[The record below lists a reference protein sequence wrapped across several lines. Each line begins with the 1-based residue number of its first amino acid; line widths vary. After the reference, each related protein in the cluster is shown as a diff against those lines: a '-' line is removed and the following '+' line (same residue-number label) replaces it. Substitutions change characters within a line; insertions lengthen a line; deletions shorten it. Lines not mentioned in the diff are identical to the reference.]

1 MPLDTPLFYY
11 ILMVNMEPSLVE
23 KRRSTSHQ
31 VCDNCHSRKVRCDRK
46 NPCGNCQDQGTPC
59 TRHRSLRRTMR
70 KVSHQSD
77 RPSSAAKSSQTSTH
91 PVPELGSLRGLL
103 DQQTDTYS
111 LPSELDNDSL
121 SMEMPEVGP
130 ILTNHP
136 HVAYE
141 LHNWISIVPLTDAQ
155 MASRHRLSRVQGLAW
170 NRLQVLESALYA
182 ASQFTE
188 SMGGFRK
195 PPNVDDQ
202 SEEQGK
208 IPAPEFLTW
217 MLKDIGTDRFG
228 PYVRDYFRH
237 VSKHSLEKMG
247 MSLLRK
253 DASPSDT
260 ILYTVCVN
268 SVAYKFLTTVLM
280 IEEHGELSQRLW
292 HSALQY
298 RATAQAALR
307 KIPLV
312 TTPSLALLQAVL
324 CGIFLFQGSGDTNF
338 CWELT
343 RTACRI
349 CTDIGLNTSA
359 TNGRVLSEEEFF
371 CFIWCYMLDRNY
383 AWKLGRSKGFLEA
396 TSAGILHASTRLT
409 PPISELLLVYL
420 DLAQIQDGII
430 PFIKDS
436 SGEGEH
442 AVPLVA
448 NLREQLLPR
457 MKDIRSR
464 IDEITSPS
472 DHWKGLDS
480 HSEIAAL
487 DFAYHSIMTTIL
499 HLIQLTPGQT
509 LTAKD
514 LYLDSARQELSALV
528 SICLSANKQ
537 STVAFLHWTLLYYP
551 LTAVFVLFCNTVVT
565 SHIGDFNLLRTVA
578 DCLTQSGTASEH
590 IANLQKLFQEF
601 VSLSQRFLNEESS
614 TALTNQGATQTSPCQ
629 QGTSSQDVIHNS
641 NSPHWLNTSTTWS
654 SGILAGLDNQSFD
667 PSFPMLELSYGD
679 STFFLGGGSDI
690 PFSSA

>member
-1 MPLDTPLFYY
+1 
-11 ILMVNMEPSLVE
+11 METLLVE

-46 NPCGNCQDQGTPC
+46 NPCGNCQDQGTSC

-70 KVSHQSD
+70 KVSRQSD
-77 RPSSAAKSSQTSTH
+77 RPSNATKSSRTSTH
-91 PVPELGSLRGLL
+91 AVPELGSFRGLL

-111 LPSELDNDSL
+111 LPSEMDNDSL
-121 SMEMPEVGP
+121 PMEMPEVGSL
-130 ILTNHP
+130 LTNRP

-188 SMGGFRK
+188 STGGFGK
-195 PPNVDDQ
+195 LPNVDDP
-202 SEEQGK
+202 SEEQRQ

-217 MLKDIGTDRFG
+217 MLKDIGTDLFG

-237 VSKHSLEKMG
+237 VSKQSLEKMG

-268 SVAYKFLTTVLM
+268 SIAYKFLTTVIM
-280 IEEHGELSQRLW
+280 TEEHGELSQRLW
-292 HSALQY
+292 HNALQY

-312 TTPSLALLQAVL
+312 TTPSFTLLQAVL

-349 CTDIGLNTSA
+349 CTDIGLNTTA
-359 TNGRVLSEEEFF
+359 TNGRALSEEEFF
-371 CFIWCYMLDRNY
+371 CFIWCYKLDRNY
-383 AWKLGRSKGFLEA
+383 AWKLGRSKGFLDA
-396 TSAGILHASTRLT
+396 TPEGILHASTRLN
-409 PPISELLLVYL
+409 PPISELLLLYL

-430 PFIKDS
+430 PFIKDPS
-436 SGEGEH
+436 SADGEH
-442 AVPLVA
+442 AVPPVT

-457 MKDIRSR
+457 MEDIRSR
-464 IDEITSPS
+464 IDQIAPPS
-472 DHWKGLDS
+472 NRWKGLDS

-487 DFAYHSIMTTIL
+487 DFAYHSVMTTIL

-565 SHIGDFNLLRTVA
+565 SHIGDFNLLKTVA

-614 TALTNQGATQTSPCQ
+614 TALTNQGATQTSPSQ
-629 QGTSSQDVIHNS
+629 QGTSSQDVIHNP

-654 SGILAGLDNQSFD
+654 SGILAGLDNHSFD

-679 STFFLGGGSDI
+679 STFFLGGGADI
-690 PFSSA
+690 QPFSSA

>member
-1 MPLDTPLFYY
+1 
-11 ILMVNMEPSLVE
+11 
-23 KRRSTSHQ
+23 
-31 VCDNCHSRKVRCDRK
+31 
-46 NPCGNCQDQGTPC
+46 
-59 TRHRSLRRTMR
+59 
-70 KVSHQSD
+70 
-77 RPSSAAKSSQTSTH
+77 
-91 PVPELGSLRGLL
+91 
-103 DQQTDTYS
+103 
-111 LPSELDNDSL
+111 
-121 SMEMPEVGP
+121 
-130 ILTNHP
+130 
-136 HVAYE
+136 
-141 LHNWISIVPLTDAQ
+141 
-155 MASRHRLSRVQGLAW
+155 
-170 NRLQVLESALYA
+170 
-182 ASQFTE
+182 
-188 SMGGFRK
+188 
-195 PPNVDDQ
+195 
-202 SEEQGK
+202 
-208 IPAPEFLTW
+208 
-217 MLKDIGTDRFG
+217 
-228 PYVRDYFRH
+228 
-237 VSKHSLEKMG
+237 MG

-307 KIPLV
+307 KIPL
-312 TTPSLALLQAVL
+312 
-324 CGIFLFQGSGDTNF
+324 GSGDTNF

-349 CTDIGLNTSA
+349 CTDIGLNTNA
-359 TNGRVLSEEEFF
+359 TNGRVLSEGEFF

-442 AVPLVA
+442 AVPPVA

-464 IDEITSPS
+464 IDEITPPS

-537 STVAFLHWTLLYYP
+537 T
-551 LTAVFVLFCNTVVT
+551 VFVLFCNTVVT
-565 SHIGDFNLLRTVA
+565 SHIGDFNLLKTVA

-614 TALTNQGATQTSPCQ
+614 ATLTNQGATQTSPCQQQ

>member
-1 MPLDTPLFYY
+1 
-11 ILMVNMEPSLVE
+11 METLLVE

-46 NPCGNCQDQGTPC
+46 NPCGNCQDQGTSC

-70 KVSHQSD
+70 KVSRQSD
-77 RPSSAAKSSQTSTH
+77 RPSNATKSSRTSTH

-111 LPSELDNDSL
+111 LPSEMDNDSL
-121 SMEMPEVGP
+121 PMEMPEVGSL
-130 ILTNHP
+130 LTNRP

-188 SMGGFRK
+188 STGGFGK
-195 PPNVDDQ
+195 LPNVDDP
-202 SEEQGK
+202 SEEQRQ

-217 MLKDIGTDRFG
+217 MLKDIGTDLFG

-237 VSKHSLEKMG
+237 VSKQSLEKMG

-268 SVAYKFLTTVLM
+268 SIAYKFLTTVVM
-280 IEEHGELSQRLW
+280 TEEHGELSQRLW
-292 HSALQY
+292 HNALQY

-312 TTPSLALLQAVL
+312 TTPSFTLLQAVL

-349 CTDIGLNTSA
+349 CTDIGLNTTA
-359 TNGRVLSEEEFF
+359 TNGRALSEEEFF
-371 CFIWCYMLDRNY
+371 CFIWCYKLDRNY
-383 AWKLGRSKGFLEA
+383 AWKLGRSKGFLDA
-396 TSAGILHASTRLT
+396 TPEGILHASTRLN
-409 PPISELLLVYL
+409 PPISELLLLYL

-430 PFIKDS
+430 PFIKDPS
-436 SGEGEH
+436 SADGEH
-442 AVPLVA
+442 AVPPVT

-457 MKDIRSR
+457 MEDIRSR
-464 IDEITSPS
+464 IDQIAPPS
-472 DHWKGLDS
+472 NRWKGLDS

-487 DFAYHSIMTTIL
+487 DFAYHSVMTTIL

-565 SHIGDFNLLRTVA
+565 SHIGDFNLLKTVA
-578 DCLTQSGTASEH
+578 DCLAQSGTASEH

-614 TALTNQGATQTSPCQ
+614 TALTNQGATQTSPSQ
-629 QGTSSQDVIHNS
+629 QGTSSQDVIHNP

-654 SGILAGLDNQSFD
+654 SGILAGLDNHSFD

-679 STFFLGGGSDI
+679 STFFLGGGADI
-690 PFSSA
+690 QPFSSA

>member
-1 MPLDTPLFYY
+1 MILITMETP
-11 ILMVNMEPSLVE
+11 MVE
-23 KRRSTSHQ
+23 KRRPMSHQ
-31 VCDNCHSRKVRCDRK
+31 VCDNCHSRKVRCDRQ
-46 NPCGNCQDQGTPC
+46 NPCGNCQDQAVTC
-59 TRHRSLRRTMR
+59 TRHRSVRRTMR
-70 KVSHQSD
+70 KVSRQND
-77 RPSSAAKSSQTSTH
+77 RPSNANKSSRTSTH
-91 PVPELGSLRGLL
+91 PGPELGSLRGLL
-103 DQQTDTYS
+103 DQQADTYS
-111 LPSELDNDSL
+111 LPSEMDNESL
-121 SMEMPEVGP
+121 SMEMPEVRP
-130 ILTNHP
+130 VLTTRP
-136 HVAYE
+136 HVTYE
-141 LHNWISIVPLTDAQ
+141 FHSWISIVPLTDAQ

-170 NRLQVLESALYA
+170 NRLQVLESAMYA

-188 SMGGFRK
+188 RMGAFVK
-195 PPNVDDQ
+195 PATIDEQ
-202 SEEQGK
+202 SEGKSK
-208 IPAPEFLTW
+208 IPSPEFLTW
-217 MLKDIGTDRFG
+217 MLKDIGTDLFG

-237 VSKHSLEKMG
+237 VSKPSLEKMG
-247 MSLLRK
+247 MALLRK

-268 SVAYKFLTTVLM
+268 SIAYKFLTTVLVTQ
-280 IEEHGELSQRLW
+280 EHGELSQRLW
-292 HSALQY
+292 HNALQY

-307 KIPLV
+307 RIPLV

-324 CGIFLFQGSGDTNF
+324 CGVFLFQGSGDTNF

-359 TNGRVLSEEEFF
+359 TNGRTVSEEEFI

-396 TSAGILHASTRLT
+396 TPGGILHASTKLN
-409 PPISELLLVYL
+409 PPISELLILYL
-420 DLAQIQDGII
+420 ELAQIQDGII
-430 PFIKDS
+430 PFIRDPS
-436 SGEGEH
+436 SAEGEH
-442 AVPLVA
+442 ALPPIT

-457 MKDIRSR
+457 MEDIRSR
-464 IDEITSPS
+464 IDQIAPPS
-472 DHWKGLDS
+472 DRWKGLDN

-487 DFAYHSIMTTIL
+487 DFAYHSVMTTIL

-551 LTAVFVLFCNTVVT
+551 LTAVFVLFCNAVVT
-565 SHIGDFNLLRTVA
+565 SHIGDFNLLKTVA
-578 DCLTQSGTASEH
+578 DCLTQSGTASGH

-601 VSLSQRFLNEESS
+601 VSLSQRFLHEENS
-614 TALTNQGATQTSPCQ
+614 TALTNHGGASTTTTTTQTSPPQ
-629 QGTSSQDVIHNS
+629 QGPASQDVIHAS

-654 SGILAGLDNQSFD
+654 SGILSGLDSHSFD
-667 PSFPMLELSYGD
+667 PSFPLLELSYGD
-679 STFFLGGGSDI
+679 STFFLGGGADI
-690 PFSSA
+690 PPFSSA

>member
-1 MPLDTPLFYY
+1 
-11 ILMVNMEPSLVE
+11 
-23 KRRSTSHQ
+23 
-31 VCDNCHSRKVRCDRK
+31 
-46 NPCGNCQDQGTPC
+46 
-59 TRHRSLRRTMR
+59 MR
-70 KVSHQSD
+70 KVSRQSD
-77 RPSSAAKSSQTSTH
+77 RPSNAAKSSRTSTH

-121 SMEMPEVGP
+121 PMEMPEVGP
-130 ILTNHP
+130 ILTNRP

-188 SMGGFRK
+188 SMGGFGK
-195 PPNVDDQ
+195 PSNVDDQ
-202 SEEQGK
+202 SEEQRQ

-217 MLKDIGTDRFG
+217 MLKDIGTDLFG

-237 VSKHSLEKMG
+237 VSKKSLERMG

-268 SVAYKFLTTVLM
+268 SIAYKFLTTVVM
-280 IEEHGELSQRLW
+280 TEEHGELSQRLW
-292 HSALQY
+292 HNALQY

-312 TTPSLALLQAVL
+312 TTPSFTLLQAVL

-349 CTDIGLNTSA
+349 CTDIGLNTNA
-359 TNGRVLSEEEFF
+359 TNGRALSEEEFF
-371 CFIWCYMLDRNY
+371 CFIWCYKLDRNY
-383 AWKLGRSKGFLEA
+383 AWKLGRSKGFLDA
-396 TSAGILHASTRLT
+396 TPEGILHASTRLN
-409 PPISELLLVYL
+409 PPISDVLLLYL

-430 PFIKDS
+430 PFIKDPS
-436 SGEGEH
+436 AADGEH
-442 AVPLVA
+442 AVPPVS

-457 MKDIRSR
+457 MEDIRSR
-464 IDEITSPS
+464 IDQIAPPS
-472 DHWKGLDS
+472 NRWKGLDS

-487 DFAYHSIMTTIL
+487 DFAYHSVMTTIL

-565 SHIGDFNLLRTVA
+565 SHIGDFNLLKTVA

-614 TALTNQGATQTSPCQ
+614 TALTNQGATQTSPSQ

-654 SGILAGLDNQSFD
+654 SGILAGLDNHSFD

-679 STFFLGGGSDI
+679 STFFLGGGADI
-690 PFSSA
+690 QPFSSA

>member
-1 MPLDTPLFYY
+1 
-11 ILMVNMEPSLVE
+11 MEPPLVE

-31 VCDNCHSRKVRCDRK
+31 VCDNCHSRK
-46 NPCGNCQDQGTPC
+46 
-59 TRHRSLRRTMR
+59 
-70 KVSHQSD
+70 
-77 RPSSAAKSSQTSTH
+77 
-91 PVPELGSLRGLL
+91 LGSLRGLL
-103 DQQTDTYS
+103 DRQTDTYS
-111 LPSELDNDSL
+111 LPSEMDNDSL
-121 SMEMPEVGP
+121 PMETPEVGP
-130 ILTNHP
+130 ILTNRP
-136 HVAYE
+136 HFAYE

-188 SMGGFRK
+188 NVGGFRI
-195 PPNVDDQ
+195 PPNIDDQ

-253 DASPSDT
+253 DASPSDM
-260 ILYTVCVN
+260 ILYTVCIN
-268 SVAYKFLTTVLM
+268 SVAYKFLTTCVTVPSNSAGSIKKDPTRKYTISCTSTGGALW
-280 IEEHGELSQRLW
+280 GENC
-292 HSALQY
+292 LQDLHRY
-298 RATAQAALR
+298 WPQHQCCKWTGAQ
-307 KIPLV
+307 
-312 TTPSLALLQAVL
+312 
-324 CGIFLFQGSGDTNF
+324 
-338 CWELT
+338 
-343 RTACRI
+343 
-349 CTDIGLNTSA
+349 
-359 TNGRVLSEEEFF
+359 
-371 CFIWCYMLDRNY
+371 NY

-396 TSAGILHASTRLT
+396 TPGGILHASTRLT

-436 SGEGEH
+436 SEEGEH
-442 AVPLVA
+442 AVPPVT

-464 IDEITSPS
+464 IDEITPPS
-472 DHWKGLDS
+472 DRWKGLDS

-565 SHIGDFNLLRTVA
+565 SHIGDFNLLKTVA

-601 VSLSQRFLNEESS
+601 VSLSQRFLNEENS
-614 TALTNQGATQTSPCQ
+614 TALTNQGAQTSPSQ

-654 SGILAGLDNQSFD
+654 SGILAGLDNHSFD
-667 PSFPMLELSYGD
+667 PSFSMLELSYGD
-679 STFFLGGGSDI
+679 STFFLGGGADI

>member
-1 MPLDTPLFYY
+1 
-11 ILMVNMEPSLVE
+11 
-23 KRRSTSHQ
+23 
-31 VCDNCHSRKVRCDRK
+31 
-46 NPCGNCQDQGTPC
+46 
-59 TRHRSLRRTMR
+59 MR
-70 KVSHQSD
+70 KVSRQSD
-77 RPSSAAKSSQTSTH
+77 RPSNATKSSRTSTH

-103 DQQTDTYS
+103 DQQTDGYS
-111 LPSELDNDSL
+111 LASEIDNDSL
-121 SMEMPEVGP
+121 PMEMPEVGP
-130 ILTNHP
+130 ILSNRP
-136 HVAYE
+136 HLAYE

-188 SMGGFRK
+188 SMGGFRI

-202 SEEQGK
+202 SEDKCK

-217 MLKDIGTDRFG
+217 MLKDIGTDHFG

-268 SVAYKFLTTVLM
+268 SVAYKFLTTALM

-359 TNGRVLSEEEFF
+359 ANGRVLSEEELF

-396 TSAGILHASTRLT
+396 TPGGILHASTRLT

-430 PFIKDS
+430 PFIKDPP
-436 SGEGEH
+436 GEGEH
-442 AVPLVA
+442 SVPPVT

-457 MKDIRSR
+457 MKDIRNR
-464 IDEITSPS
+464 IDEITPPS
-472 DHWKGLDS
+472 DRWKGLDN

-565 SHIGDFNLLRTVA
+565 SHIGDFNLLKTVA

-614 TALTNQGATQTSPCQ
+614 TALTNQGATQASPSQ
-629 QGTSSQDVIHNS
+629 QGTSSQDLIHNS

-654 SGILAGLDNQSFD
+654 SSILTGLDNHSFD

-679 STFFLGGGSDI
+679 STFFLGGGADI

>member
-1 MPLDTPLFYY
+1 
-11 ILMVNMEPSLVE
+11 MERPLVE
-23 KRRSTSHQ
+23 ERRSTSHQ
-31 VCDNCHSRKVRCDRK
+31 VFEQCDNCHSRKI
-46 NPCGNCQDQGTPC
+46 
-59 TRHRSLRRTMR
+59 
-70 KVSHQSD
+70 
-77 RPSSAAKSSQTSTH
+77 STH

-121 SMEMPEVGP
+121 PMEMLEVGP
-130 ILTNHP
+130 ILTNRP

-188 SMGGFRK
+188 SMGGFRI
-195 PPNVDDQ
+195 PPNIDDQ

-217 MLKDIGTDRFG
+217 MLKGIKTFSIGFYIGTDRFG
-228 PYVRDYFRH
+228 LYVRDYFRH

-268 SVAYKFLTTVLM
+268 SVAYKFLTTCVTVPSNSAGSIKKDSTRNYAISCTSTGGALW
-280 IEEHGELSQRLW
+280 GE
-292 HSALQY
+292 
-298 RATAQAALR
+298 
-307 KIPLV
+307 
-312 TTPSLALLQAVL
+312 
-324 CGIFLFQGSGDTNF
+324 
-338 CWELT
+338 
-343 RTACRI
+343 
-349 CTDIGLNTSA
+349 
-359 TNGRVLSEEEFF
+359 
-371 CFIWCYMLDRNY
+371 NY

-396 TSAGILHASTRLT
+396 TPAGILHASTKLT

-442 AVPLVA
+442 GVPPVT

-457 MKDIRSR
+457 MKDIRNR
-464 IDEITSPS
+464 IDEITPPS
-472 DHWKGLDS
+472 DRWKGLDS

-565 SHIGDFNLLRTVA
+565 SHIGDFNLLKTVA
-578 DCLTQSGTASEH
+578 DCLTQSGTCSEH

-614 TALTNQGATQTSPCQ
+614 TALTNQGATHTSPSQ

-654 SGILAGLDNQSFD
+654 SGILAGLDNHSFD
-667 PSFPMLELSYGD
+667 PSFSMLELSYGD
-679 STFFLGGGSDI
+679 STFFLGGGADI

>member
-1 MPLDTPLFYY
+1 
-11 ILMVNMEPSLVE
+11 
-23 KRRSTSHQ
+23 
-31 VCDNCHSRKVRCDRK
+31 
-46 NPCGNCQDQGTPC
+46 
-59 TRHRSLRRTMR
+59 MR
-70 KVSHQSD
+70 KVSRQSD

-324 CGIFLFQGSGDTNF
+324 CGVSYMKTPAFFSSNHFLDFLISG
-338 CWELT
+338 
-343 RTACRI
+343 
-349 CTDIGLNTSA
+349 
-359 TNGRVLSEEEFF
+359 
-371 CFIWCYMLDRNY
+371 
-383 AWKLGRSKGFLEA
+383 LGRYQFLL
-396 TSAGILHASTRLT
+396 GVDQNRLQDLHRYWPQHQCYKWTG
-409 PPISELLLVYL
+409 
-420 DLAQIQDGII
+420 AQ
-430 PFIKDS
+430 
-436 SGEGEH
+436 
-442 AVPLVA
+442 
-448 NLREQLLPR
+448 
-457 MKDIRSR
+457 
-464 IDEITSPS
+464 
-472 DHWKGLDS
+472 
-480 HSEIAAL
+480 
-487 DFAYHSIMTTIL
+487 
-499 HLIQLTPGQT
+499 
-509 LTAKD
+509 
-514 LYLDSARQELSALV
+514 
-528 SICLSANKQ
+528 
-537 STVAFLHWTLLYYP
+537 
-551 LTAVFVLFCNTVVT
+551 
-565 SHIGDFNLLRTVA
+565 
-578 DCLTQSGTASEH
+578 
-590 IANLQKLFQEF
+590 
-601 VSLSQRFLNEESS
+601 
-614 TALTNQGATQTSPCQ
+614 
-629 QGTSSQDVIHNS
+629 
-641 NSPHWLNTSTTWS
+641 
-654 SGILAGLDNQSFD
+654 
-667 PSFPMLELSYGD
+667 
-679 STFFLGGGSDI
+679 
-690 PFSSA
+690 

>member
-1 MPLDTPLFYY
+1 
-11 ILMVNMEPSLVE
+11 
-23 KRRSTSHQ
+23 
-31 VCDNCHSRKVRCDRK
+31 
-46 NPCGNCQDQGTPC
+46 
-59 TRHRSLRRTMR
+59 MR
-70 KVSHQSD
+70 KVSCQSD
-77 RPSSAAKSSQTSTH
+77 RPSNATKSSRTSTH

-103 DQQTDTYS
+103 DRQIDTYS
-111 LPSELDNDSL
+111 LPSEMDNDSL
-121 SMEMPEVGP
+121 PLEMPEVGP
-130 ILTNHP
+130 ILANRP

-141 LHNWISIVPLTDAQ
+141 LHNWISIIPLTDAQ
-155 MASRHRLSRVQGLAW
+155 MASRHRLSRVPGLAW
-170 NRLQVLESALYA
+170 NRLQVLESALFA

-188 SMGGFRK
+188 GMGGFRI
-195 PPNVDDQ
+195 PPNIDDQ

-237 VSKHSLEKMG
+237 VSKHSLEEMG

-260 ILYTVCVN
+260 ILYTICVN
-268 SVAYKFLTTVLM
+268 SIAYKFLTTALM

-359 TNGRVLSEEEFF
+359 ANGRVLSEEEFF

-396 TSAGILHASTRLT
+396 TPGGILHASTRLT

-436 SGEGEH
+436 LGEGEH
-442 AVPLVA
+442 GVPPVT

-464 IDEITSPS
+464 IDEITPLS
-472 DHWKGLDS
+472 DRWKGLDS

-565 SHIGDFNLLRTVA
+565 SHIGDFNLLKTVA

-614 TALTNQGATQTSPCQ
+614 TALTNQGATQTSPSQ

-654 SGILAGLDNQSFD
+654 SGILAGLDNHSFD

-679 STFFLGGGSDI
+679 STFFLGGGADI

>member
-1 MPLDTPLFYY
+1 
-11 ILMVNMEPSLVE
+11 MEPPLVE
-23 KRRSTSHQ
+23 KRRPTSHQ

-46 NPCGNCQDQGTPC
+46 NPCGNCQDQGTTC
-59 TRHRSLRRTMR
+59 TRHRSMRRTMR
-70 KVSHQSD
+70 KISRQSD
-77 RPSSAAKSSQTSTH
+77 RPSNATKSSRTSTH
-91 PVPELGSLRGLL
+91 TVPELGSLRGLL
-103 DQQTDTYS
+103 DQQTDAFS
-111 LPSELDNDSL
+111 LPSEADNDSL
-121 SMEMPEVGP
+121 PMEMPEVGP
-130 ILTNHP
+130 ILTNRP
-136 HVAYE
+136 HMAYE

-188 SMGGFRK
+188 SMGGFKK
-195 PPNVDDQ
+195 PLSIDDQ
-202 SEEQGK
+202 SEEQRK

-217 MLKDIGTDRFG
+217 MLKDIGTDLFG

-237 VSKHSLEKMG
+237 VSKQSLEKMG
-247 MSLLRK
+247 MALIRK

-268 SVAYKFLTTVLM
+268 SIAYKFLTTVVM
-280 IEEHGELSQRLW
+280 TEEHGELSQWLW
-292 HSALQY
+292 HNALQY

-312 TTPSLALLQAVL
+312 TTPSLPLLQAVL

-349 CTDIGLNTSA
+349 CTDIGLSTSA
-359 TNGRVLSEEEFF
+359 TNGRAISEEEFF

-396 TSAGILHASTRLT
+396 TPGGILHASSRLN
-409 PPISELLLVYL
+409 PPVSELLLLYL

-430 PFIKDS
+430 PFIKDPS
-436 SGEGEH
+436 SAEGE
-442 AVPLVA
+442 AVPPVTD
-448 NLREQLLPR
+448 LREQLMPR
-457 MKDIRSR
+457 MEDIRSR
-464 IDEITSPS
+464 IDKITTPS
-472 DHWKGLDS
+472 DRWKGLDT

-487 DFAYHSIMTTIL
+487 DFAYHSVMTTIL

-551 LTAVFVLFCNTVVT
+551 LTAVFVLFCNAVVT
-565 SHIGDFNLLRTVA
+565 SHIGDFNLLKTVA

-614 TALTNQGATQTSPCQ
+614 TALAAQTSPAQ
-629 QGTSSQDVIHNS
+629 QGTSCQDVIHDS
-641 NSPHWLNTSTTWS
+641 NSPHWLNTSSTWS
-654 SGILAGLDNQSFD
+654 TGILAGLDNHSFD

-679 STFFLGGGSDI
+679 STFFLGGGADMQ